1 MNAGSRFIPV
11 LILAALPA
19 GARAEG
25 CHFHPGLSRC
35 GRAAW
40 RTITET
46 TPTRTAC
53 RSGSCKD
60 PQPWWYGYSV
70 GHWDGD
76 TLVVETT
83 GFRDDVWLDVEGSP
97 LTSADRMTERIRRVD
112 YGHLD
117 IEITIDDPKAYT
129 KPWAVSVGTS
139 ADTSVG
145 AAGTSARA
153 TFSS

>member
-1 MNAGSRFIPV
+1 
-11 LILAALPA
+11 
-19 GARAEG
+19 
-25 CHFHPGLSRC
+25 
-35 GRAAW
+35 
-40 RTITET
+40 
-46 TPTRTAC
+46 
-53 RSGSCKD
+53 
-60 PQPWWYGYSV
+60 
-70 GHWDGD
+70 
-76 TLVVETT
+76 
-83 GFRDDVWLDVEGSP
+83 
-97 LTSADRMTERIRRVD
+97 MTERIRRVD